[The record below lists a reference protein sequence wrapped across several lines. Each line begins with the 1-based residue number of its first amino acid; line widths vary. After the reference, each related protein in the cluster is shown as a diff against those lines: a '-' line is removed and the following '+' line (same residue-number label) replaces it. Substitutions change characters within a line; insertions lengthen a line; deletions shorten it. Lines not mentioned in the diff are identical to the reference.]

1 MRAVG
6 GCGVLKECS
15 FLAVEGGNLEGRGNP
30 GTGHRSRNRSQ
41 VRRGGC
47 EVREYLCELGKLKGG
62 GGCGCSGEVWVFV
75 VCPTQTNETVD
86 WATKSGT

>member
-1 MRAVG
+1 M
-6 GCGVLKECS
+6 
-15 FLAVEGGNLEGRGNP
+15 
-30 GTGHRSRNRSQ
+30 
-41 VRRGGC
+41 
-47 EVREYLCELGKLKGG
+47 REYLCELGKLKGG